1 MVTNRKE
8 QFELD
13 QNMKTSAVENLIL
26 RIATFV
32 LLLISLIVMLS
43 SKTRSDVLPSTG
55 LEYRFNDFK
64 PFRYVVAAD
73 VLGCVYSISGIVL
86 LFSGISGGLYFYL
99 TFIFDQVV
107 AYITLSSSS
116 TAIGCIMITKDV
128 LKAAQAYDAAAKKF
142 VRYTSASVSLEFL
155 GFVVISCCAVMSGY
169 NLSCYFYS
177 STTNSVPRQGSK
189 VMLETSFHDNCEE

>member
-1 MVTNRKE
+1 
-8 QFELD
+8 
-13 QNMKTSAVENLIL
+13 MKTSVVQNLIL
-26 RIATFV
+26 RIVTSV

-43 SKTRSDVLPSTG
+43 SKTRSDVLASTG

-73 VLGCVYSISGIVL
+73 VIGCVYSIIGIVL
-86 LFSGISGGLYFYL
+86 LISGISGGLYFYL

-116 TAIGCIMITKDV
+116 TAIGCIMITSDV

-142 VRYTSASVSLEFL
+142 VRYASASVSLEFL
-155 GFVVISCCAVMSGY
+155 GFVVIACCAVMSGY
-169 NLSCYFYS
+169 NLSCYLYS
-177 STTNSVPRQGSK
+177 SKTDSGARQGIHVDSRQQGD
-189 VMLETSFHDNCEE
+189 VRNQFS